1 MERHGHLSLEA
12 EVRPRLL
19 AVSAATIDRLLKPV
33 REEAGQRLRRGGATS
48 AVRKKVPMRTFGR
61 WGDPSPGY
69 FEGDLV
75 AHCGGSMAGSFVH
88 TFVLTDIASG
98 WTEGLPLLVREQGL
112 VTEALDGFRARLPVK
127 LRGLDTDNDSVFIN
141 EILVD

>member
-1 MERHGHLSLEA
+1 MAKIADPQLLTISL
-12 EVRPRLL
+12 
-19 AVSAATIDRLLKPV
+19 DRLLKPV
-33 REEAGQRLRRGGATS
+33 REEAGQRRRRGGAASTI
-48 AVRKKVPMRTFGR
+48 RKKVPVHTFGD
-61 WGDPSPGY
+61 WDDPSPGY